1 MLNSNLSGLLLKVCH
16 TVRSYQ
22 MRCLREMKEVLTKGY
37 KVQVLSYSIH
47 VLLNRVKDQLTAGNL
62 DVTISEGHQC
72 TAQVAWCLETSHLDH
87 QKCYMNSIEYTKQ
100 Q

>member
-37 KVQVLSYSIH
+37 KVLSYSIH

-62 DVTISEGHQC
+62 DVTISEVLVWCG
-72 TAQVAWCLETSHLDH
+72 VAAEERREGEITLSKLPEARAS
-87 QKCYMNSIEYTKQ
+87 
-100 Q
+100 

>member
-62 DVTISEGHQC
+62 DVTISEVLVWCG
-72 TAQVAWCLETSHLDH
+72 VAAEERREGEITLSKLPEARAS
-87 QKCYMNSIEYTKQ
+87 
-100 Q
+100 